1 MIELEQELKEI
12 KQLVETEKEKAE
24 ELKSTMRKN
33 KVDHLKITKTQK
45 EEINVITQILGDSQK
60 KLALDTAQYK
70 KQIN

>member
-1 MIELEQELKEI
+1 MIELEQELKETR
-12 KQLVETEKEKAE
+12 QLVETEKEKAE
-24 ELKSTMRKN
+24 EVKATMRKN